1 MKRYAILLGALWRKE
16 IIALSRDRHGLLAL
30 FIMPAAFILIMSLAL
45 QDAFSGQT
53 TRVLR
58 YTVANLDNSPQ
69 SRQLLERLAEHSE
82 FEPTGTAD
90 DPSSARQ
97 AVRDGEAGAA
107 LIVPPGFGAPPPGK
121 AESPALRLLT
131 DPALT
136 PAVLQAF
143 RGAIQT
149 SLLRGTIDELAERI
163 QHARYARPGVAS
175 TKPSGNAATSFLPT
189 TSSASS
195 APRIEIEPA
204 SGNTHAAQP
213 SAVQQSVPAWL
224 IFSMFFV
231 VIPLSSIFIAERRDG
246 TLQRLRSQ
254 QIPFATILAGK
265 LLPFW
270 LVNQIQAL
278 LMVVVGMYLVP
289 LAGGEALAL
298 PDAWLPLWLVACA
311 VSLAAVCWA
320 LLVATLTRTSEQATV
335 VGGIG
340 NILMGAVGGIM
351 VPKTVMPAT
360 MQSLTSLSPMSWA
373 LDGFHNVM
381 LRQAGIGDILGSAG
395 ALAAFA
401 LSALAAALL
410 IYRWRTQP

>member
-1 MKRYAILLGALWRKE
+1 MKRYATILCALWRKE
-16 IIALSRDRHGLLAL
+16 LTALSRDRHGLLAL

-45 QDAFSGQT
+45 QDAFSGHA

-58 YTVANLDNSPQ
+58 YAVVDLDNSQQ

-82 FEPTGTAD
+82 FERIGAAD

-97 AVRDGEAGAA
+97 AVRNGHAGAA
-107 LIVPPGFGAPPPGK
+107 LIVPRGFGTAPPGK
-121 AESPALRLLT
+121 TESPALRLLT

-143 RGAIQT
+143 RGAVQT
-149 SLLRGTIDELAERI
+149 SLLLGTIDELAKRV
-163 QHARYARPGVAS
+163 RRARPAAAS
-175 TKPSGNAATSFLPT
+175 AKPSGNAT
-189 TSSASS
+189 TSA
-195 APRIEIEPA
+195 APFVEIETA
-204 SGNTHAAQP
+204 SGDAHTAQP

-254 QIPFATILAGK
+254 QIPFVTILVGK

-278 LMVVVGMYLVP
+278 LMVLVGMYLVP
-289 LAGGEALAL
+289 LAGGEALLL
-298 PDAWLPLWLVACA
+298 PDAWFPLWLVACA

-360 MQSLTSLSPMSWA
+360 MQSLTAFSPMSWA
-373 LDGFHNVM
+373 LDGFHHVM
-381 LRQAGIGDILGSAG
+381 LRQGGIGDILGSAA
-395 ALAAFA
+395 ALLVFA
-401 LSALAAALL
+401 LSALVVALL
-410 IYRWRTQP
+410 IYWWRTQP

>member
-16 IIALSRDRHGLLAL
+16 LIALSRDRHGLLAL

-45 QDAFSGQT
+45 QDAFSGHT

-58 YTVANLDNSPQ
+58 YAVVDLDASPQ
-69 SRQLLERLAEHSE
+69 SRQLLDLLAERSE
-82 FEPTGTAD
+82 FERISQVD
-90 DPSSARQ
+90 DTSAARQ
-97 AVRDGEAGAA
+97 AVRDGRAGAA
-107 LIVPPGFGAPPPGK
+107 LIIPQGFRALPPRGK
-121 AESPALRLLT
+121 GQKDPSPALRLLA

-143 RGAIQT
+143 RSAIQT
-149 SLLRGTIDELAERI
+149 SLLQVTISELAR
-163 QHARYARPGVAS
+163 RTRPATAS
-175 TKPSGNAATSFLPT
+175 AKLAGNST
-189 TSSASS
+189 TSA
-195 APRIEIEPA
+195 APLIEIEPA
-204 SGNTHAAQP
+204 SGSAHAPQP
-213 SAVQQSVPAWL
+213 TAVQQSVPAWL

-278 LMVVVGMYLVP
+278 LMVLVGIHLVP
-289 LAGGEALAL
+289 LAGGEALSL
-298 PDAWLPLWLVACA
+298 PDAWFPLWLVACA

-360 MQSLTSLSPMSWA
+360 MQSLTALSPMSWA
-373 LDGFHNVM
+373 LDGFHHVM
-381 LRQAGIGDILGSAG
+381 LRQGGIGDILGSAA
-395 ALAAFA
+395 ALLAFA
-401 LSALAAALL
+401 LSALVVALL
-410 IYRWRTQP
+410 IYWWRTQP

>member
-16 IIALSRDRHGLLAL
+16 ITALSRDRHGLLAL

-45 QDAFSGQT
+45 QDAFSGHV

-58 YTVANLDNSPQ
+58 YTVADLDNSPQ

-82 FEPTGTAD
+82 FERIDTAD
-90 DPSSARQ
+90 DPSSARKT
-97 AVRDGEAGAA
+97 VRDGEAGAA
-107 LIVPPGFGAPPPGK
+107 LIVPPGFGAASPGK
-121 AESPALRLLT
+121 NESPALRLLT

-149 SLLRGTIDELAERI
+149 SLLLGTIDELAQRA
-163 QHARYARPGVAS
+163 QRARHARPGAAS
-175 TKPSGNAATSFLPT
+175 AKPSGNTT
-189 TSSASS
+189 TSA
-195 APRIEIEPA
+195 APFVEIETT
-204 SGNTHAAQP
+204 SGDAHAAQP

-246 TLQRLRSQ
+246 TLQRLRAQ

-278 LMVVVGMYLVP
+278 LMVLVGMYLVP
-289 LAGGEALAL
+289 LAGGEALVL
-298 PDAWLPLWLVACA
+298 PEAWFPLWLVACA

-340 NILMGAVGGIM
+340 NILMGAIGGIM

-360 MQSLTSLSPMSWA
+360 MQSLTAFSPMSWA
-373 LDGFHNVM
+373 LDGFHHVM
-381 LRQAGIGDILGSAG
+381 LRQAGIDDILGSAA
-395 ALAAFA
+395 ALLAFA
-401 LSALAAALL
+401 LSALAVALL
-410 IYRWRTQP
+410 IHWWRTQP

>member
-1 MKRYAILLGALWRKE
+1 MKRYAILLIALWRKE
-16 IIALSRDRHGLLAL
+16 ITALSRDRHGLLAL

-45 QDAFSGQT
+45 QDAFSGQA

-58 YTVANLDNSPQ
+58 YTVADLDNSPQ

-82 FEPTGTAD
+82 FERTGAAD
-90 DPSSARQ
+90 DPPSARQ

-107 LIVPPGFGAPPPGK
+107 LIVPRGFGAASPGK
-121 AESPALRLLT
+121 TESPALRLLT

-143 RGAIQT
+143 RGAVQT
-149 SLLRGTIDELAERI
+149 SLLRGTIDELAER
-163 QHARYARPGVAS
+163 ARRTRPAAAS
-175 TKPSGNAATSFLPT
+175 AKPSGNATPPA
-189 TSSASS
+189 

-204 SGNTHAAQP
+204 SGNAQAAQP

-278 LMVVVGMYLVP
+278 LMVLVGMYLVP
-289 LAGGEALAL
+289 LAGGEARVL
-298 PDAWLPLWLVACA
+298 PEAWLPLWLVACA

-360 MQSLTSLSPMSWA
+360 MQSLTAFSPMSWA
-373 LDGFHNVM
+373 LDGFHHVM
-381 LRQAGIGDILGSAG
+381 LRQAGIGEIFGSAA
-395 ALAAFA
+395 ALLAFA
-401 LSALAAALL
+401 LSALAVALL
-410 IYRWRTQP
+410 IHWWRTQP